1 MKKNDV
7 VLGCVSDYTSEGLGV
22 VKLDGFPVFVKDM
35 MIGEC
40 GEIVLTLVKKNFGYG
55 RRLSIVKESKDRVL
69 PRCSVVKQ
77 CGGCQIMHMS
87 KEHQAQFKQNLV
99 VQVMKRIAKVDTE
112 VRPILTMSDPWF
124 YRNKV
129 AVPVKC
135 DNEGVKIGFYRT
147 NSHEIIDME
156 ECMVQSKEQNEII
169 AWMRTFLMSR
179 PIPQL
184 RHIII
189 RQAFKSKQ
197 VMVAFVT
204 RYRHF
209 DHQEKLVEL
218 LTKRFDYIKSVMVTV
233 NNRDDNVI
241 MGDSDAVLFGQNFI
255 EDELMG
261 LKFKVSLR
269 SFFQVNPIQT
279 EVLYHQV
286 YMLADLK
293 KTDVLLDLYCGVGTI
308 GGFLARFVDE
318 VIGVDSEKS
327 AIDDAWANAMLNH
340 IPNIDFWAMD
350 AKGAK
355 KRLADDGKKVD
366 VIVVDPPR
374 KGLSAEVIADI
385 LEIAPQRL
393 IYVSCDPATL
403 ARDIALLKEQ
413 YDVKVIQPVDMF
425 PQTVHVETVVLM
437 TRLED

>member
-7 VLGCVSDYTSEGLGV
+7 VFGCVSDYTSEGLGV

-35 MIGEC
+35 MIEEC
-40 GEIVLTLVKKNFGYG
+40 GEIVLTLVKKNFAYG
-55 RRLSIVKESKDRVL
+55 RKLSVVKESKERVT

-87 KEHQAQFKQNLV
+87 KEHQAQFKHNLV
-99 VQVMKRIAKVDTE
+99 VQVMRRIAKIDTD

-129 AVPVKC
+129 QVPVQSTP
-135 DNEGVKIGFYRT
+135 EGVKIGFYRY
-147 NSHEIIDME
+147 NSHEIIDMD

-169 AWMRTFLMSR
+169 AWLKIFLTSR

-184 RHIII
+184 RHVII

-197 VMVAFVT
+197 VMVAFVS
-204 RYRHF
+204 RYRNF
-209 DHQEKLVEL
+209 DHQDKLVEL
-218 LTKRFDYIKSVMVTV
+218 MTKRFDYIKSIMVSV
-233 NNRDDNVI
+233 NNREDNVI
-241 MGDSDAVLFGQNFI
+241 MGDRDDVLFGQDFI

-269 SFFQVNPIQT
+269 SFFQINPIQT

-286 YMLADLK
+286 YLAAQLK

-318 VIGVDSEKS
+318 VIGVDVEPA
-327 AIDDAWANAMLNH
+327 AIEDAKANAQRNH
-340 IPNIDFWAMD
+340 IANIDFWAMD
-350 AKGAK
+350 ANGAK
-355 KRLADDGKKVD
+355 VKLASENKKVN

-374 KGLSAEVIADI
+374 KGLSVQVIEDI
-385 LEIAPQRL
+385 LEIAPERL
-393 IYVSCDPATL
+393 VYVSCDPATL
-403 ARDIALLKEQ
+403 ARDIALLKDQ
-413 YDVKVIQPVDMF
+413 YDVNVIAPVDMF
-425 PQTVHVETVVLM
+425 PQTYHVETITLL
-437 TRLED
+437 TLKKA